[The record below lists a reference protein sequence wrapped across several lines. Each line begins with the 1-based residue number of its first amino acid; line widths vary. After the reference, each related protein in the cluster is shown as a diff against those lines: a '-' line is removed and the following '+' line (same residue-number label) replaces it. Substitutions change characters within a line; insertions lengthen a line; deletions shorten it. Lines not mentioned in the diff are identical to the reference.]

1 MVRRFLVVLAA
12 VVVGMSV
19 LVVAGSPVGAAN
31 TASEGGLD
39 AKGVREFAGA
49 NRYATSVVLAEAYAE
64 ARGFIDSVILAS
76 GESAV
81 DAAAA
86 AGLAASKGAPVLLT
100 TPNRLSRAVEDFLV
114 EQFVA
119 EVFIIGGLE
128 VVSQRVED
136 DLLALD
142 TVDVV
147 TRLAGPD
154 RYATSAAIADEM
166 GSFGEYCDTNQI
178 SAVVV
183 NVDESASDVIAVGP
197 LAYAMELP
205 VLLTR
210 ADELP
215 SEVAGFLTD
224 AEIERVIV
232 VGGSDAVSAVVIDE
246 ILAAGVSDVTVITG
260 ENRYATALAIR
271 AALAGCDAEFTLSA
285 TNYAVINGEA
295 TADGVSAAPLLGIG
309 AIAGSE
315 GPVTPVL
322 LVATDGVPA
331 ETLAYLEALPTRN
344 SSGGFTDASFT
355 AIGGTAVVPDS
366 VMDAVVAAAISSE
379 PITATISA
387 TAGSSTA
394 TIAFSTGV
402 QAGDPSSKIFRGDTV
417 MISDNSPTVTIRE
430 NEADQ
435 GRQHPED
442 GVHANG
448 CRDGDRL
455 EGAGELEG
463 AAETC
468 VPDPDLE
475 TRLPITTFSIGTR
488 PADVRSGDA
497 TNKAYYAING
507 QALVSADMVT
517 ISGRTVTI
525 TLDGGDRFAAGDVI
539 TVAGGKIASIG
550 GDNRKAQSASYTV
563 PALVPDV
570 LRPRVT
576 VFAPENGHEL
586 LVQVTETSLKTTSFA
601 PASVSHNSKAL
612 PTVATVISGT
622 KSFTVCL
629 FGDGTG
635 VNAGTCKTTAGTGE
649 AVLAKGDL
657 ITIKAEAFT
666 DNSGNTS
673 RTTIARV
680 AANNDKPEVTR
691 ATVTAPAV
699 YDSNGA
705 LPGGEQNASWKWGAG
720 GDADF
725 LTITAKTD
733 SNAAGALGNAWSV
746 EWVEVPSSPATNR
759 APEVSVDVYGNRK
772 IIRIIFDN
780 DAKLFHVVAA
790 LLENDAVSANFAV
803 TSDVLADPTNAA
815 VNKDLAGIL
824 TGTYVPDPNGEFG
837 FPLTTINNPGPT
849 RTNIDDFETTST
861 SRDLTG
867 GVSTVTVTLTYN
879 DILRSFDYASATGLR
894 GANEYGFAT
903 RWTLAARTKLV
914 TQISFGLRS
923 SILTDLPKTG
933 GSIDLP
939 ANVATS
945 YKTAATDAFVTS
957 GAASTVR
964 LRAG

>member
-402 QAGDPSSKIFRGDTV
+402 QEAGATTEAYYRVNGQPLISGDT
-417 MISDNSPTVTIRE
+417 
-430 NEADQ
+430 
-435 GRQHPED
+435 
-442 GVHANG
+442 
-448 CRDGDRL
+448 
-455 EGAGELEG
+455 
-463 AAETC
+463 
-468 VPDPDLE
+468 
-475 TRLPITTFSIGTR
+475 
-488 PADVRSGDA
+488 A
-497 TNKAYYAING
+497 T
-507 QALVSADMVT
+507 L
-517 ISGRTVTI
+517 SGRTVTV
-525 TLDGGDRFAAGDVI
+525 TLSGGDRFVAGDVI
-539 TVAGGKIASIG
+539 TMAGGKITGIG

-576 VFAPENGHEL
+576 IFAPENSFEL
-586 LVQVTETSLKTTSFA
+586 RIQVTETSLRTTTLD
-601 PASVSHNSKAL
+601 PASVSRNSKAL
-612 PTVATVISGT
+612 PGTPTVLGT
-622 KSFTVCL
+622 APSFKVCL
-629 FGDGTG
+629 FGTH
-635 VNAGTCKTTAGTGE
+635 AGGGCNRFAQNGE
-649 AVLAKGDL
+649 TVLAKGDL
-657 ITIKAEAFT
+657 ITVKAEAFE
-666 DNSGNTS
+666 DNSGNAS

-691 ATVTAPAV
+691 ATVTAPTV
-699 YDSNGA
+699 YVENKVPA
-705 LPGGEQNASWKWGAG
+705 NASWKWTGASNENL
-720 GDADF
+720 
-725 LTITAKTD
+725 LTIAAKSTG
-733 SNAAGALGNAWSV
+733 SAAGALGNAWSV
-746 EWVEVPSSPATNR
+746 EWVESIPADTDQ
-759 APEVSVDVYGNRK
+759 APEVSVVVYENRK
-772 IIRIIFDN
+772 LIRILFD
-780 DAKLFHVVAA
+780 DDVKLFNVVTA
-790 LLENDAVSANFAV
+790 LLDSDAVSANFAV
-803 TSDVLADPTNAA
+803 TSDALADPTNAA
-815 VNKDLAGIL
+815 VNKDLPGIL
-824 TGTYVPDPNGEFG
+824 SDADADGVGPPSTVRSYLQGGE
-837 FPLTTINNPGPT
+837 
-849 RTNIDDFETTST
+849 SA
-861 SRDLTG
+861 
-867 GVSTVTVTLTYN
+867 VTVTLTYN
-879 DILRSFDYASATGLR
+879 DILDRFGISEFGNANTESGRTWISAVPSV
-894 GANEYGFAT
+894 N
-903 RWTLAARTKLV
+903 LV
-914 TQISFGLRS
+914 TQVAFIARS
-923 SILTDLPKTG
+923 SSLAVLPKAG
-933 GSIDLP
+933 DSITLP
-939 ANVATS
+939 ADVARS
-945 YKTAATDAFVTS
+945 YK
-957 GAASTVR
+957 GAGYSSVAGSAR
-964 LRAG
+964 LRATG

>member
-232 VGGSDAVSAVVIDE
+232 VGGSDAVSAVVINE

-394 TIAFSTGV
+394 TIAFSSRV
-402 QAGDPSSKIFRGDTV
+402 QDKS
-417 MISDNSPTVTIRE
+417 E
-430 NEADQ
+430 
-435 GRQHPED
+435 
-442 GVHANG
+442 
-448 CRDGDRL
+448 
-455 EGAGELEG
+455 EGG
-463 AAETC
+463 
-468 VPDPDLE
+468 
-475 TRLPITTFSIGTR
+475 
-488 PADVRSGDA
+488 A
-497 TNKAYYAING
+497 TNKAYYTING
-507 QALVSADMVT
+507 QPL
-517 ISGRTVTI
+517 ISGDGLTLSARDVKI
-525 TLDGGDRFAAGDVI
+525 RLDGSDKFVAGDVI
-539 TVAGGKIASIG
+539 TMAGGKITGIG

-576 VFAPENGHEL
+576 IFAPENGYEL
-586 LVQVTETSLKTTSFA
+586 RIQVTETNHPDDATLTLD
-601 PASVSHNSKAL
+601 SVSRNSKPLSAD
-612 PTVATVISGT
+612 TVNVIGAAGS
-622 KSFTVCL
+622 KSFKVCL
-629 FGDGTG
+629 FGESGST
-635 VNAGTCKTTAGTGE
+635 GTCETTAGAGKT
-649 AVLAKGDL
+649 VLAKGDL
-657 ITIKAEAFT
+657 ITVKAEAFT
-666 DNSGNTS
+666 DNAGNAS

-691 ATVTAPAV
+691 ATVTAPV
-699 YDSNGA
+699 VSISPRTGRDI
-705 LPGGEQNASWKWGAG
+705 NARWAWRVIYH
-720 GDADF
+720 DNTTDNL
-725 LTITAKTD
+725 LTIDAKSTG
-733 SNAAGALGNAWSV
+733 SAAGALGNAWSV
-746 EWVEVPSSPATNR
+746 AWVEVPSSPPTNR
-759 APEVSVDVYGNRK
+759 APEVSVVVYENRK
-772 IIRIIFDN
+772 LIRILFDD
-780 DAKLFHVVAA
+780 DAKLFNVITA
-790 LLENDAVSANFAV
+790 LLDSDAVSANFTV
-803 TSDVLADPTNAA
+803 TSDVLAKPDSDINI
-815 VNKDLAGIL
+815 DLAGVTTKNHYLMI
-824 TGTYVPDPNGEFG
+824 GEQDIGQPN
-837 FPLTTINNPGPT
+837 TNSKT
-849 RTNIDDFETTST
+849 R
-861 SRDLTG
+861 RRLG
-867 GVSTVTVTLTYN
+867 GGQSTVTVTLTYN
-879 DILRSFDYASATGLR
+879 DILSNFDYTRLRDMNASESNYPTDVSLW
-894 GANEYGFAT
+894 EPPP
-903 RWTLAARTKLV
+903 RTELV
-914 TQISFGLRS
+914 TQIAFILKSYSF
-923 SILTDLPKTG
+923 TDLPKAG
-933 GSIDLP
+933 DSITLP

-945 YKTAATDAFVTS
+945 YKTEATDAFVTS
-957 GAASTVR
+957 GEGSTAR